1 MFLEVAAMVI
11 LVLAMVITIIMT
23 IASTKMTVSGGLRMP
38 VFDITVPKAS
48 VRTNGRSPK
57 HPYPMPKRQKCI
69 FIHYPK
75 NIYYTGWLIKKCF
88 AYAPKG

>member
-1 MFLEVAAMVI
+1 MRPVFGVATMVI
-11 LVLAMVITIIMT
+11 FLLAMVITIIMT

-57 HPYPMPKRQKCI
+57 HP
-69 FIHYPK
+69 
-75 NIYYTGWLIKKCF
+75 
-88 AYAPKG
+88 

>member
-38 VFDITVPKAS
+38 VFDITAPQGE
-48 VRTNGRSPK
+48 RTD
-57 HPYPMPKRQKCI
+57 KRQELETPLPDAETAEM
-69 FIHYPK
+69 Y
-75 NIYYTGWLIKKCF
+75 IYTLSEKYLRYGM
-88 AYAPKG
+88 AY